1 MKKIHLIDRI
11 LLSGMIPSQGSW
23 AQDKVWIDCKKK
35 VDITSEE
42 VQRYGIQM
50 SQSGIQWKS
59 EIDCKL
65 DDDKKEIAGSGTQFS
80 LIEKTDTPIKFPLTD
95 KEVKI
100 CKIAT
105 SLKKLE
111 RSKEGLPS
119 THIDLYETF
128 VGIAPIDLDFMAAEA
143 EKLEA
148 AEDQAYEDSLINDEV
163 DKPDKK

>member
-23 AQDKVWIDCKKK
+23 AQDKVWGDCKKK
-35 VDITSEE
+35 LDITSEE
-42 VQRYGIQM
+42 VQRHGIQM
-50 SQSGIQWKS
+50 SQAGIQWKS

-65 DDDKKEIAGSGTQFS
+65 DGKGEEISGTGIEFS
-80 LIEKTDTPIKFPLTD
+80 LIGKTDTPIKFPLTD

-100 CKIAT
+100 CKFAT

-111 RSKEGLPS
+111 RSEEGLPS
-119 THIDLYETF
+119 THVDLYETF
-128 VGIAPIDLDFMAAEA
+128 VGAAPIDLDFMAAEA
-143 EKLEA
+143 ERLEA
-148 AEDQAYEDSLINDEV
+148 AEDQAYEDSLTNDEA